1 MTRGQLRALILIQT
15 SAMGIAAGLLAI
27 PLGLVM
33 GDLLI
38 SVINL
43 RSFGWS
49 MPMRVAPS
57 TLASGVLLAWFA
69 AVLAGLYPAFRAAK
83 AVPARAL
90 REE

>member
-1 MTRGQLRALILIQT
+1 MTRGQLRGLILLQT
-15 SAMGIAAGLLAI
+15 SAMGLAAGLLAI

-38 SVINL
+38 DVINL

-49 MPMRVAPS
+49 MPLRVAPT
-57 TLASGVLLAWFA
+57 TLLSGLALAWVA
-69 AVLAGLYPAFRAAK
+69 ALLAGLYPAWRAART
-83 AVPARAL
+83 APAGAL